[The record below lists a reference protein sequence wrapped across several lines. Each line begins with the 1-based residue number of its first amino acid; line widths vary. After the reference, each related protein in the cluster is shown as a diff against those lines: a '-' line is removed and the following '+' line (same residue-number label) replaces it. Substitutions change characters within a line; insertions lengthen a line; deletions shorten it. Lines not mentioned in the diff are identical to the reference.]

1 MAGIRSK
8 PTAGLATRRI
18 IFGIMAEPG
27 ARSQTVEDYLKAIF
41 SIGERDAGPVTT
53 SRLSQRLGLSAS
65 SVSGM
70 LRRLAAQGLVDH
82 RPYGGVTLTESG
94 LATAL
99 QVVRR
104 HRLLEMFLIAQLGY
118 SWDEVHDEAEIL
130 EHAVSALLVERIDV
144 ALGRPRFDP
153 HGDPIPGPGGD
164 LPSMDARR
172 LAGCEP
178 GYTGRLVRVDDLDP
192 EVLRHLTQTGI
203 RLGQRIELLE
213 HLPFDGAYLIRT
225 EDGSTHHFSPAL
237 AGALWI
243 G

>member
-1 MAGIRSK
+1 MAGIRSAL
-8 PTAGLATRRI
+8 TAGLAAERI
-18 IFGIMAEPG
+18 IFGVMAEPG

-41 SIGERDAGPVTT
+41 SIGERDGAPVTT
-53 SRLSQRLGLSAS
+53 SRLSERLGLSAS

-172 LAGCEP
+172 LAGLEP
-178 GYTGRLVRVDDLDP
+178 GHAGRLVRVDDTDP

-213 HLPFDGAYLIRT
+213 HLPFEGAYLIRT
-225 EDGSTHHFSPAL
+225 EDGRTHHFSPAL